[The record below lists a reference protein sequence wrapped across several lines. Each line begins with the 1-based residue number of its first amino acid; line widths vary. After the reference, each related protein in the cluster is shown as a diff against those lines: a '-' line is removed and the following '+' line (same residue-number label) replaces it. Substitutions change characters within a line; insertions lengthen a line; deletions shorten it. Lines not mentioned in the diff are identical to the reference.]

1 MMTILSLKSK
11 IKMKRVFRG
20 IKSFIVWL
28 FLEKPR
34 GLDFSIRN
42 LRNIQD
48 GFHGYAAT
56 SWRAIENINSILP
69 LRGSSFLDIG
79 SGKGLVLLN
88 AHKLGAKKSTGIE
101 YSSYLHEV
109 AERNFKVLKVQ
120 ESVVSINANA
130 LEFSGYQNYDV
141 YFMFNPFDFEIYSK
155 VISNILEQIAGSNVL
170 RYLICY
176 GDANHEFI
184 ERQPGVSVF
193 YEGICPIRGNQIAI
207 YVIQS
212 PSRLA

>member
-1 MMTILSLKSK
+1 MMLLNLKSNK
-11 IKMKRVFRG
+11 KLKRMFRG
-20 IKSFIVWL
+20 VKSLMVWL
-28 FLEKPR
+28 FLERPR
-34 GLDFSIRN
+34 GLDFSLRN
-42 LRNIQD
+42 LRDVQD

-56 SWRAIENINSILP
+56 SWKAIENINSILP

-88 AHKLGAKKSTGIE
+88 VHKLGVAKSTGIE

-109 AERNFKVLKVQ
+109 AEQNFKVLGVQ
-120 ESVVSINANA
+120 DRVVSINANA
-130 LEFSGYQNYDV
+130 LEFSDYQNYDV

-155 VISNILEQIAGSNVL
+155 VISNILEQIVGSNIL

-176 GDANHEFI
+176 GDANHEYI
-184 ERQPGVSVF
+184 RRQPGVSVF

-212 PSRLA
+212 PSQLA